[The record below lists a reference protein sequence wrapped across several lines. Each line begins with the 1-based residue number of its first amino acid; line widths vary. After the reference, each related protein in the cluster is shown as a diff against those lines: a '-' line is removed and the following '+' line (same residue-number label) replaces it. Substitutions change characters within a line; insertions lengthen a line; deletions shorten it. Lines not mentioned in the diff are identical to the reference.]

1 MNYLH
6 TEWESIFFES
16 IEVKNQLL
24 SSFGQRGQ
32 IAVAVHVDGFPFQ
45 YL

>member
-1 MNYLH
+1 VNYLY
-6 TEWESIFFES
+6 TERESIFFES
-16 IEVKNQLL
+16 KEVKNQLL

-32 IAVAVHVDGFPFQ
+32 ISIAVHVDGFPFK